1 VITSEG
7 PSGGFRQMPHK
18 VEVEFD
24 EFGWQSLTDE
34 AKRQGVTL
42 EELVAHAAMYYL
54 AEADP
59 ELLSHR
65 VMRHGQGR
73 RASLDDARRR
83 G

>member
-1 VITSEG
+1 
-7 PSGGFRQMPHK
+7 MPHK

-34 AKRQGVTL
+34 ARRQGVTL

-59 ELLSHR
+59 ERLSHR
-65 VMRHGQGR
+65 VTHGHGPGR
-73 RASLDDARRR
+73 RASLDDARGR